1 MPSIPIS
8 LPLLTEDDLSENEL
22 LCELKQYMEAVYSE
36 NKENWYGC
44 LLETDVLTDSDSI
57 HILPSS
63 LYLLL
68 FHIATFSED
77 AVSSENACSL
87 YLSLLQRHVSFQL
100 DFVRCL
106 PPGETYLSTL
116 DLLGYSESAI
126 DLELLFRTHK
136 EYREEINWDGSL
148 RPSMVNRFPSLQ
160 LRHYL
165 EILTVV
171 LRWLEENPSSDKAC
185 LSDEVLVKLLERLLR
200 CLVEARAILL
210 YETIG
215 SSIASVFGL
224 IQKRG
229 LSVKEVVERVVR
241 KESIPS
247 VRSLYY
253 LLLRVPLVNPGLEV
267 LRVLLAYQILL
278 RLEEMWSVC

>member
-1 MPSIPIS
+1 MN
-8 LPLLTEDDLSENEL
+8 DR
-22 LCELKQYMEAVYSE
+22 A
-36 NKENWYGC
+36 W
-44 LLETDVLTDSDSI
+44 
-57 HILPSS
+57 
-63 LYLLL
+63 
-68 FHIATFSED
+68 
-77 AVSSENACSL
+77 
-87 YLSLLQRHVSFQL
+87 
-100 DFVRCL
+100 
-106 PPGETYLSTL
+106 
-116 DLLGYSESAI
+116 
-126 DLELLFRTHK
+126 
-136 EYREEINWDGSL
+136 
-148 RPSMVNRFPSLQ
+148 
-160 LRHYL
+160 
-165 EILTVV
+165 
-171 LRWLEENPSSDKAC
+171 

-229 LSVKEVVERVVR
+229 LWGRMDGLMSRSVKEVVERVVR

-278 RLEEMWSVC
+278 RLKEMWSVC